1 MADNFNMKQFLMENK
16 LGSYSRN
23 TVKEEIEIK
32 EAHTYQPGDMWSSN
46 FDFKGMLKAGAML
59 NVSSD
64 LDLMKAISDSFEDV
78 NYHRENTHLQD
89 AIDSK
94 EAGDEAGVAEHLAL
108 FKNELKKTISQ
119 LKETQIFEREKIE
132 EEKED
137 IVKNLTNS
145 GRKIKDITA
154 ESGLKIMDN
163 VINLGFKD
171 QWMSDDVIKDA
182 VIELLQHKT
191 EVLRKYIGKDQLGHK
206 MVRYNILLDDGVD
219 QVDMEYVK
227 KDDVSSTNEGVAAYE
242 YEEGKEAGEKE
253 AKMKENLSIQYQNLA
268 DLKRK
273 LRIVVTDWMNEGF
286 DKEDIKEYI
295 NDLIDEI

>member
-16 LGSYSRN
+16 LGSYSRSI
-23 TVKEEIEIK
+23 VKEKIQIEESVEVNAITKKKFDNLLSMAEKAVANKDK
-32 EAHTYQPGDMWSSN
+32 ETLQKIYDTALKTGSKGWSY
-46 FDFKGMLKAGAML
+46 F
-59 NVSSD
+59 
-64 LDLMKAISDSFEDV
+64 
-78 NYHRENTHLQD
+78 
-89 AIDSK
+89 IDSLIDKGLAHQDGAYLKWNTDNVK
-94 EAGDEAGVAEHLAL
+94 EGM
-108 FKNELKKTISQ
+108 
-119 LKETQIFEREKIE
+119 
-132 EEKED
+132 ED
-137 IVKNLTNS
+137 IVNNLTNS

-154 ESGLKIMDN
+154 ESGLKIMDG

-191 EVLRKYIGKDQLGHK
+191 EVLRKYIGKDQLGYK

-253 AKMKENLSIQYQNLA
+253 AKMKENLSSDAYIRMDGLANIQDLA

-273 LRIVVTDWMNEGF
+273 LRIVASDWMNEGF